1 MSYLTQPKWPVH
13 CLESKDGMAVTEDDV
28 RDLHKRIHEMS
39 DAELEGLDPVC
50 EALAQIMRK
59 DLKNRGGYC
68 GPNRAIALACVDL
81 AWCWNDVMMSQK

>member
-1 MSYLTQPKWPVH
+1 
-13 CLESKDGMAVTEDDV
+13 MAVTEDDV

-59 DLKNRGGYC
+59 DLKNRG
-68 GPNRAIALACVDL
+68 VDL